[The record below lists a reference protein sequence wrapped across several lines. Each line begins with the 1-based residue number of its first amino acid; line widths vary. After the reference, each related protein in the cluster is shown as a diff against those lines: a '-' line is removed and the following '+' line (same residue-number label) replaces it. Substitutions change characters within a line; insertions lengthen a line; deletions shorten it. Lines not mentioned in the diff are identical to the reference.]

1 MADILEGI
9 PPTFSRKPKAKI
21 VKEGDSVELECRL
34 VAVPEPEVTWFY
46 KDKPIQPSEK
56 VTVSTQSDMHM
67 YSTLVSLTDVK
78 KNQEGVYR
86 VLAKNREGQA
96 TLDIIL
102 KVIIRLRKHVN

>member
-1 MADILEGI
+1 M
-9 PPTFSRKPKAKI
+9 
-21 VKEGDSVELECRL
+21 KEGDSVELECRL

-46 KDKPIQPSEK
+46 KDKPIEPSDK
-56 VTVSTQSDMHM
+56 VTVLTHSDMHM

-102 KVIIRLRKHVN
+102 KVIYKIKFKNCLM